1 MEALEL
7 TPASTVDVDD
17 TLRAELIEGPN
28 LHEHWKEQ
36 MPVFDVN
43 PRPKEP
49 VKSGK
54 SFAARNPEAT
64 PFNWLTWSNST
75 GALLLPNV
83 SARALH
89 QLLDDVE
96 AESVSNRPSLADFVP
111 PRAPTPWR
119 Y

>member
-17 TLRAELIEGPN
+17 TLRAELIEGRN

-64 PFNWLTWSNST
+64 PFKAHVEQLDGST
-75 GALLLPNV
+75 PSTERLRPGAP
-83 SARALH
+83 
-89 QLLDDVE
+89 
-96 AESVSNRPSLADFVP
+96 
-111 PRAPTPWR
+111 PTPR
-119 Y
+119 